1 MSLIVHYEV
10 AVLLAACS
18 LKCWW
23 LVPTEFRTDY
33 TVRMKA
39 VRCNCFRLK
48 RMPLELRADRA
59 MVLEAVKCHGYCM
72 QYANGFWQDRELVLL
87 SART

>member
-10 AVLLAACS
+10 VLLAAGS
-18 LKCWW
+18 LKRRW

-33 TVRMKA
+33 TVWMKS
-39 VRCNCFRLK
+39 VRCTCFRLK

-59 MVLEAVKCHGYCM
+59 MVLEAVKCH
-72 QYANGFWQDRELVLL
+72 
-87 SART
+87 